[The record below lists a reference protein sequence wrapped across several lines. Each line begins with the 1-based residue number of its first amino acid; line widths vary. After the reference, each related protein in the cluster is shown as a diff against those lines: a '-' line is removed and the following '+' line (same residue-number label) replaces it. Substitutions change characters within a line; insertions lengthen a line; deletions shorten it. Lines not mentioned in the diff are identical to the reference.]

1 MNMEYNV
8 SFCKAMDERA
18 DIENFF
24 KRFEI
29 MYGAK
34 GRKYNPYL
42 TQINMCGPPT
52 FSAPFYAQESF
63 KKFKEDGIVQHYSV
77 KYDKINEKKGML
89 SIGYI
94 IENYDME
101 MRHYLVKTKT
111 RKEDDCRWEEKL
123 ILSFPPICI

>member
-8 SFCKAMDERA
+8 SFTQEMVKRA

-24 KRFEI
+24 KSFEI
-29 MYGAK
+29 MYGAE

-42 TQINMCGPPT
+42 IQINMCGLPT
-52 FSAPFYAQESF
+52 FSAPLHAQNTFDKF
-63 KKFKEDGIVQHYSV
+63 KKNGIVQHYSV

-94 IENYDME
+94 IENCDME
-101 MRHYLVKTKT
+101 MRHYLVKTKV
-111 RKEDDCRWEEKL
+111 RKEDVYDREQD
-123 ILSFPPICI
+123 